1 MPVLAMPTK
10 SLVPRP
16 FLVGRESLRL
26 CLLSRLVLV
35 VLMLLLLLLRV
46 LILLVHV
53 ERRIDVCTWGR
64 NRA

>member
-1 MPVLAMPTK
+1 MPVLAMPTE

-16 FLVGRESLRL
+16 FLIGRESLRL

-35 VLMLLLLLLRV
+35 VLMLLLRV
-46 LILLVHV
+46 LILLVQV

>member
-1 MPVLAMPTK
+1 MPVLAMPTE

-35 VLMLLLLLLRV
+35 VLMLLLLV

>member
-1 MPVLAMPTK
+1 MPVLAMPTE

-16 FLVGRESLRL
+16 FLIGRESLRL
-26 CLLSRLVLV
+26 CLLSRLVLD
-35 VLMLLLLLLRV
+35 VLMLLLLLV

>member
-26 CLLSRLVLV
+26 CLLSRLVLD
-35 VLMLLLLLLRV
+35 VLMLLLLLV